1 LFAWI
6 VLAALVSAVVNILFG
21 MSEFGGFDLSPLIDS
36 GWRVAQGQIPNVDFI
51 CTFPPSSYLLTALA
65 FKAFGVHWLS
75 ILLAEEVLYLLL
87 CFLGLRLCWILVSAQ
102 TDNRPN
108 SLAWLYVGAQTV
120 VLLSVN
126 HLWHSTTASG
136 FAAYAILA
144 TYTLLRLPS
153 SRHRVEVTAHIAFA
167 FSVLLLSKPN
177 TGWPAT
183 LLCLLCLL
191 WVRSS
196 ALYASIALGTAAL
209 ADTLALAG
217 FHMRIADMLRG
228 YSGLSGRAIPRL
240 FLVGIHPT
248 RSRAGE
254 ITVALTYLLLAIP
267 AFRII
272 QIAWKNK
279 SHLQDS
285 PADFVCFAAGLISLI
300 GLGTNWDIKAV
311 DVPPFLV
318 GAALLATMH
327 AKRYLRVLPAVQTSV
342 AVFCLFAVVVGFER
356 LRMRSD
362 GPWAGSSYGR
372 TVRIHDRFFGDFKT
386 HASFAALLKE
396 VDGVV
401 SSSRDKRIFFG
412 PRMEFLYAR
421 ENLASPLY
429 LPLWWHPGTSY
440 PLDQEA
446 NVEKNWL
453 NDNFDVL
460 IFAKND
466 RNLFPGNFFP
476 SNLELAVDTHYK
488 LNSSLDAIDVYYRS
502 DLHLPQA
509 AGKR

>member
-1 LFAWI
+1 M
-6 VLAALVSAVVNILFG
+6 LAALTSAAVNILFG

-36 GWRVAQGQIPNVDFI
+36 GWRVAHGQIPNVDFI

-75 ILLAEEVLYLLL
+75 ILLAEDILYLLL
-87 CFLGLRLCWILVSAQ
+87 CSLGLRLCWILFLAQ
-102 TDNRPN
+102 PKKQPN
-108 SLAWLYVGAQTV
+108 SLAWLYVGAQSV

-144 TYTLLRLPS
+144 TYALLRLPS

-183 LLCLLCLL
+183 LLCMVCLL

-196 ALYASIALGTAAL
+196 VVYAGIALSTAAL
-209 ADTLALAG
+209 ADTLVLAG
-217 FHMRIADMLRG
+217 FHMRVADVLRG

-254 ITVALTYLLLAIP
+254 ITVAFTYLFLAIP

-272 QIAWKNK
+272 QVAWKNRH
-279 SHLQDS
+279 SLQDS
-285 PADFVCFAAGLISLI
+285 PADFVCFAAALVTLI
-300 GLGTNWDIKAV
+300 GLGTNWDVKAV

-327 AKRYLRVLPAVQTSV
+327 AGRYARILPAVQTSV

-362 GPWAGSSYGR
+362 GPWAGDSYGK
-372 TVRIHDRFFGDFKT
+372 TVRIHDRFFGDFNT
-386 HASFAALLKE
+386 HASFAALLQE

-401 SSSRDKRIFFG
+401 ANSHQKRIFFG

-421 ENLASPLY
+421 ENLASPLS

-440 PLDQEA
+440 PLAQEA
-446 NVEKNWL
+446 RVERNWL

-466 RNLFPGNFFP
+466 RNIFPGNLFP
-476 SNLELAVDTHYK
+476 STLELAMTTHYK
-488 LNSSLDAIDVYYRS
+488 LDPSLDAIDVYYRS
-502 DLHLPQA
+502 EQLPAQTS
-509 AGKR
+509 GKK